1 MLRLELLGTPN
12 LTASGRVVKLGVKH
26 ISMLAYLAIN
36 GRTLR
41 RVLGNILWAQAPN
54 ALNNISV
61 ARNLVIKALG
71 TDSLEVDADSL
82 ALGKNIAC
90 DVLEWRIGANQT
102 DESVWD
108 LWRGGFLTGLRL
120 TDWEMG
126 LGAEFEDWLFATRES
141 LIFERREFAA
151 RLGRTQLQLGNYE
164 TAVNYL
170 EVTQSQGGDP
180 LEDACRHLILASG
193 ASRKTDQAVLAYN
206 NLSKVL
212 QDELGVQPSQRTK
225 DALELVRSA
234 QFEACR
240 AALQLELGVKT
251 STLTER
257 HQVPFVGRE
266 TESRTI
272 VEFLNSERVVVIHGE
287 PGAGKSRL
295 ALEVCHSLEQH
306 STVWL
311 GCHQESLRYS
321 LLESL
326 VRQHFKQFPDA
337 LQRLNVSEQAALANL
352 VPDLIEVGSN
362 TNLEPLILFN
372 AVKSLLPNSSTVL
385 VIDDAQWIDTAS
397 LEFLVFLLER
407 TTTDTLKLMLTKRN
421 FQTSRNQV
429 ETLLN
434 PYNAKHITLS
444 ALSESAIT
452 TLALSLEAKQVDV
465 GALLKRSGGN
475 AFFVLELLQFAVT
488 GETKAHEM
496 VGLRLQSLSEP
507 AQQVLEALSLRKQAT
522 FAHLRSIS
530 GRSLEELNLALEEL
544 QHAALVTTEN
554 NQIAFVHDIVREVI
568 ESELSNSR
576 RNLLHYRAAQI
587 KDQHTARHYWE
598 AKSLWDEKDEQHAH
612 QVFLEF
618 GRSQAQRGDLTE
630 ALKWL
635 ERSLNTSQTTDARAE
650 VFLETANTLENF
662 GRHQQ
667 ALEELETAAS
677 IANSLEPVLKARLL
691 NTRAWILQ
699 REYRDFD
706 QSKIILENALEI
718 LSNQNS
724 LGAQN
729 TLSETHNLLGFF
741 AEHKKEYQAA
751 LEYHKK
757 AGRIRRA
764 TGNQSGLADSIG
776 GMGVVYMALNDSK
789 AESHLL
795 ECLSMRETLGDVQGM
810 ARVLT
815 NIGMY
820 YGQRNQFEKAL
831 GFQTRSLELQQQLEN
846 PTSVAIALNN
856 LGVTYFEMGHY
867 QNALSHYQHAIET
880 LETNHLP
887 VRQDFHDNLEEVTAK
902 LVLPR

>member
-12 LTASGRVVKLGVKH
+12 LTVSGRTVKLGVKH
-26 ISMLAYLAIN
+26 ISMLAYLALE
-36 GRTLR
+36 GRTSR
-41 RVLGNILWAQAPN
+41 RVLGNILWADAPN

-61 ARNLVIKALG
+61 ARNLVVKALG
-71 TDSLEVDADSL
+71 KDSLEVDADSL
-82 ALGKNIAC
+82 ALTPDFTC
-90 DVLEWRIGANQT
+90 DVLEWRIGATQTNQA
-102 DESVWD
+102 VWD

-164 TAVNYL
+164 TAVTYL
-170 EVTQSQGGDP
+170 EVTQTQGGDP
-180 LEDACRHLILASG
+180 LEDACRHLILACG
-193 ASRKTDQAVLAYN
+193 ASRKTDQAALAYN
-206 NLSKVL
+206 TLSKVL

-240 AALQLELGVKT
+240 AALQFELGVKT
-251 STLTER
+251 TTPTER
-257 HQVPFVGRE
+257 HLVPFVGRE
-266 TESRTI
+266 TELRTI
-272 VEFLNSERVVVIHGE
+272 VDFLRNERVVVIHGE

-306 STVWL
+306 SIIRL
-311 GCHQESLRYS
+311 RCHQESLRYS

-337 LQRLNVSEQAALANL
+337 VQSLNVSEQAALANL
-352 VPDLIEVGSN
+352 VPDLIEVGLSA
-362 TNLEPLILFN
+362 TLESLVLFN
-372 AVKSLLPNSSTVL
+372 AVKSLLPNASTVL
-385 VIDDAQWIDTAS
+385 VIDDTQWIDAAS

-407 TTTDTLKLMLTKRN
+407 TTDSALKLMLTKRN
-421 FQTSRNQV
+421 FQTSRSAVQTSLGSV
-429 ETLLN
+429 R
-434 PYNAKHITLS
+434 AKHLTLS
-444 ALSESAIT
+444 ALSETAIR
-452 TLALSLEAKQVDV
+452 TLALSLDAKQVDIP
-465 GALLKRSGGN
+465 ALLKRSGGN
-475 AFFVLELLQFAVT
+475 AFFVLELLQFAVS
-488 GETKAHEM
+488 GETKAVEM
-496 VGLRLQSLSEP
+496 VQLRLQSLSEP
-507 AQQVLEALSLRKQAT
+507 AQQVLEALCIRNLAT

-544 QHAALVTTEN
+544 GHAALVTSEN
-554 NQIAFVHDIVREVI
+554 NQITFVHDIVREVI
-568 ESELSNSR
+568 ESELSPSR

-598 AKSLWDEKDEQHAH
+598 AKSVWDEKDEQHAH

-618 GRSQAQRGDLTE
+618 GRAQAGRGDLTE

-635 ERSLNTSQTTDARAE
+635 ERSLNTAQNTDARAE

-677 IANSLEPVLKARLL
+677 ISSSLEPVLKARLL

-718 LSNQNS
+718 LKNQNS

-729 TLSETHNLLGFF
+729 TLSETHNLLGSL
-741 AEHKKEYQAA
+741 EYNTQNYPDA
-751 LEYHKK
+751 LEHYKK
-757 AGRIRRA
+757 ASRIRRV
-764 TGNQSGLADSIG
+764 TGNQIGLADSIG
-776 GMGVVYMALNDSK
+776 GMGLVYMALNDSK

-795 ECLSMRETLGDVQGM
+795 DCLHIRETLGDVHGI

-820 YGQRNQFEKAL
+820 YGQQNQFEKAL
-831 GFQTRSLELQQQLEN
+831 GFQKKTLELQQQLEN

-867 QNALSHYQHAIET
+867 QNALLQYQHAIET
-880 LETNHLP
+880 LEINDLP

>member
-12 LTASGRVVKLGVKH
+12 LTVSGRAVKLGVKH
-26 ISMLAYLAIN
+26 ISMLAYLALE
-36 GRTLR
+36 GRTSR
-41 RVLGNILWAQAPN
+41 RVLGNILWSEAPN

-61 ARNLVIKALG
+61 ARNLVVKALG
-71 TDSLEVDADSL
+71 QDALEVDADSL

-90 DVLEWRIGANQT
+90 DVLEWRVGASQT
-102 DESVWD
+102 DETIWN

-120 TDWEMG
+120 TDWELG
-126 LGAEFEDWLFATRES
+126 LGAEFEDWLYATRES

-164 TAVNYL
+164 TAVTYL

-180 LEDACRHLILASG
+180 LEDACRHLILACG
-193 ASRKTDQAVLAYN
+193 ASRKTDQAALAYN
-206 NLSKVL
+206 TLSKVL

-251 STLTER
+251 STPTER

-266 TESRTI
+266 TELRTI
-272 VEFLNSERVVVIHGE
+272 VDFLRNERVVVIHGE

-295 ALEVCHSLEQH
+295 ALEVCHALEQH
-306 STVWL
+306 SIIWL
-311 GCHQESLRYS
+311 RCHQESLRYS
-321 LLESL
+321 VLESL

-337 LQRLNVSEQAALANL
+337 VQRLNVSEQAALANL
-352 VPDLIEVGSN
+352 VPDLIEVGLN
-362 TNLEPLILFN
+362 ITLESLVLFN
-372 AVKSLLPNSSTVL
+372 AVKSLLPNSCTVL

-407 TTTDTLKLMLTKRN
+407 TTQSTLKLMLTKRN
-421 FQTSRNQV
+421 LQASRNQV

-434 PYNAKHITLS
+434 PYQAKHLTLN
-444 ALSESAIT
+444 ALSESAIR
-452 TLALSLEAKQVDV
+452 TLALSLDAKQVDIP
-465 GALLKRSGGN
+465 ALLKRSGGN
-475 AFFVLELLQFAVT
+475 AFFVLELLQFAVS
-488 GETKAHEM
+488 GETKAVEM
-496 VGLRLQSLSEP
+496 VLLRLQSLSEP
-507 AQQVLEALSLRKQAT
+507 AQQVLEALCIRNLAT

-544 QHAALVTTEN
+544 EHAALVSIEN
-554 NQIAFVHDIVREVI
+554 NQITFVHDIVREVV
-568 ESELSNSR
+568 ESELSPSR
-576 RNLLHYRAAQI
+576 RILLHYRAAQI

-598 AKSLWDEKDEQHAH
+598 AKSVWDEKDEQHA
-612 QVFLEF
+612 QQFFLEF
-618 GRSQAQRGDLTE
+618 GRAQAGRGDLTE

-635 ERSLNTSQTTDARAE
+635 ERSLNTAQNTDARAE

-677 IANSLEPVLKARLL
+677 ISNSLEPVLKARLL

-718 LSNQNS
+718 LEN
-724 LGAQN
+724 QN
-729 TLSETHNLLGFF
+729 TLKAQNAISETCNLLGFF

-795 ECLSMRETLGDVQGM
+795 ECLSIRETLGDVQGM

-820 YGQRNQFEKAL
+820 YGQRNQFQKAL

-856 LGVTYFEMGHY
+856 LGVIYYELGQH
-867 QNALSHYQHAIET
+867 QNALMHYQKAILT
-880 LETNHLP
+880 LENNNLP
-887 VRQDFHDNLEEVTAK
+887 VRQDFRDNLDEVTAK